1 MPLKKLLLFVCL
13 FAVIIRPV
21 IIYPQTG
28 EPVRTQWRSP
38 DGSQPM
44 SFSEWEKNWD
54 SQAHKTGGVVKYR
67 SWNTNPVVAD
77 SFVFGDDYAYFKGFV
92 RHSDGTL
99 CEESPP
105 IASFTV
111 TLNGDDSI
119 ILMDNS
125 PRWAIGDPNISG
137 LGWYGIELG
146 NFIDPEVTLGDSFQI
161 TFSCYNTSGE
171 YEQGEYQE
179 YVYSL
184 PLVSFPGILY
194 LENRQIPLPPTD
206 IKLRRENGQIR
217 ISWNRESGLDYT
229 IYRRAQS
236 DTLVLNYPRRQYEK
250 IAENIID
257 SVFFD
262 NSIDTT
268 EAYAYL
274 LFSARTQNGLKSG
287 RSREVREEDLF
298 PRVRAVFV
306 QPELYNAI
314 ETRLMQMVQDWQDED
329 AEVIVYAMQF
339 SSVQAFR
346 DTLRSIPGLT
356 GALLIG
362 DFPVPWFQFCDDN
375 GENYQEYPADLYY
388 MDLDGVWEDNFQH
401 PVAGPLIPGSDGIFD
416 THYADYPRTSEKPDI
431 VIGRITPTPS
441 MGDPAEVVNN
451 YLNKCYRYR
460 HDIGD
465 IRQNFRALAYPDDDW
480 NTWGHDIARDY
491 LSLVYPEYD
500 CIFEINATTGTGYRE
515 RLDEHY
521 SLIHVWVHSWTQGH
535 AFSVNNG
542 TQTEYFYNSQIL
554 PSNTNAN
561 FFHLFACGNCRYVED
576 LNCGAVYALQTTA
589 GINTIGSTHSGG
601 MLDFNYF
608 YQRLAEGI
616 SFGEAYFKT
625 FEHVGQFGFSSGT
638 RSWYYGLT
646 FNGDPFIIPQP
657 STITKIVQE
666 NKIPETQVLSLSNYP
681 NPFNS
686 TTTIECVL
694 PENSK
699 ISLTIYNLLGQPV
712 KNLTSGTYPA
722 GTHKFYWDGV
732 DNLNRKVASGV
743 YLSELKI
750 NGNRTATRKILL
762 LQ

>member
-1 MPLKKLLLFVCL
+1 MPLKNLILFVCL
-13 FAVIIRPV
+13 FAVIICPV

-44 SFSEWEKNWD
+44 SYVEWKKNWD
-54 SQAHKTGGVVKYR
+54 SQPLQPGGEVKYR
-67 SWNTNPVVAD
+67 SWNTNPVVSD

-99 CEESPP
+99 CEELPP

-111 TLNGDDSI
+111 TLNCDDSI
-119 ILMDNS
+119 ILTDDS
-125 PRWAIGDPNISG
+125 PRWAVGDPNISG

-171 YEQGEYQE
+171 YEQGEYQDF
-179 YVYSL
+179 VYSL
-184 PLVSFPGILY
+184 PLVSFPGTLY
-194 LENRQIPLPPTD
+194 LQNRQIPLPPVD

-217 ISWNRESGLDYT
+217 ISWNQESGLNYSV
-229 IYRRAQS
+229 YRRSQS
-236 DTLVLNYPRRQYEK
+236 DTLVLNYPRCQYER

-257 SVFFD
+257 SVYFD

-268 EAYAYL
+268 EVYAYL
-274 LFSARTQNGLKSG
+274 LFSTRIQNSLKSG

-298 PRVRAVFV
+298 PKVRAVFV

-339 SSVQAFR
+339 STVQAFR
-346 DTLRSIPGLT
+346 DTLRSIPGLA

-362 DFPVPWFQFCDDN
+362 NFPVPWFQFCDDN

-388 MDLDGVWEDNFQH
+388 MDLDGIWEDNFQH

-431 VIGRITPTPS
+431 VIGRITPTPG
-441 MGDPAEVVNN
+441 MGDPEEVVNN
-451 YLNKCYRYR
+451 YLNKCYQYR

-500 CIFEINATTGTGYRE
+500 CIFEINATTGTGYRDL
-515 RLDEHY
+515 LDEHY

-601 MLDFNYF
+601 MLEFNYF
-608 YQRLAEGI
+608 YQRLAEGV

-625 FEHVGQFGFSSGT
+625 FEHVGQFGFSSGA
-638 RSWYYGLT
+638 RGWYYGLT

-657 STITKIVQE
+657 SSVTNITQNNIK
-666 NKIPETQVLSLSNYP
+666 PGTPVLSLSNYP
-681 NPFNS
+681 NPFNNV
-686 TTTIECVL
+686 TTIECIL
-694 PENSK
+694 PDNSQ
-699 ISLTIYNLLGQPV
+699 ITLTIYNLLGQPV
-712 KNLTSGTYPA
+712 KNLTSRTYPA

-750 NGNRTATRKILL
+750 NRNRTVTRKILL